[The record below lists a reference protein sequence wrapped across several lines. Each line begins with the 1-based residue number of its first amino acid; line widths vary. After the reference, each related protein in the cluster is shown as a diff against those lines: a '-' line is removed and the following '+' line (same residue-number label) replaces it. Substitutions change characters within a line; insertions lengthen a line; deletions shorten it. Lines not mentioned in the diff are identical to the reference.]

1 ARITQ
6 PHLPLERELSFR
18 GEIMPTI
25 FSRRLLIVIG
35 LAAALASV
43 TGATAMA
50 APEIVVGEYGSLTGG
65 TATFGISTDE
75 GVKLALDEINAK
87 GGIVGR
93 PVRLV
98 VEDDQS
104 KPEGA
109 VTAVQKLLTQDR
121 VVAVIG
127 EVASSRS
134 IAAGPLC
141 QRARI
146 PMLSPSS
153 TNPKVTQIGDYIF
166 RACFIDPFQGAA
178 MANFAMGDL
187 KLKKFAVLYDVKNDY
202 SVGLREFFENTVKKN
217 GGAIIADESYG
228 EGDIDFGA
236 QLTKIQATNPDAIY
250 VPGYYTELGLIARQA
265 RELGIKQPLMG
276 GDGWDSDKTAQVG
289 GDSVNG
295 CYFTNHYSPD
305 EKRPEVQAFVAAY
318 RKKYNGKTP
327 DSMAILGYDSMN
339 LIADAITRAGSAKP
353 KALRDALAATKD
365 FHGAGGTITID
376 KDRNAQKPIV
386 VLKIE
391 GGKFTFVTSI
401 KP

>member
-1 ARITQ
+1 MSNHFPTRILT
-6 PHLPLERELSFR
+6 LAGL
-18 GEIMPTI
+18 
-25 FSRRLLIVIG
+25 
-35 LAAALASV
+35 LAAFASLP
-43 TGATAMA
+43 GASAMA
-50 APEIVVGEYGSLTGG
+50 ANEIAIGEYGSLTGG

-75 GVKLALDEINAK
+75 GVKLALDGINAK
-87 GGIVGR
+87 GGLIGR
-93 PVRLV
+93 PIRLV
-98 VEDDQS
+98 IEDDQS

-141 QRARI
+141 QRGHV

-178 MANFAMGDL
+178 MANFAMKDL

-217 GGAIIADESYG
+217 GGQIVADESYG
-228 EGDIDFGA
+228 EGDIEFKA

-250 VPGYYTELGLIARQA
+250 APGYYTEVGLICRQA

-276 GDGWDSDKTAQVG
+276 GDGWDSDKTTEVG
-289 GDSVNG
+289 GDAVNG

-318 RKKYNGKTP
+318 KKKYNGKTP
-327 DSMAILGYDSMN
+327 DAMAILGYDSMN
-339 LIADAITRAGSAKP
+339 LLADAITRAGSAKP
-353 KALRDALAATKD
+353 KAIRDALAATKD
-365 FHGAGGTITID
+365 FHGASGNITID

-391 GGKFTFVTSI
+391 GGKFTYVTSI
-401 KP
+401 KPQ